1 VELMP
6 QFWDFMMTSLFRVQN
21 KRLRQQLWDRY
32 PKSTALSW
40 QIQRCGE
47 RAPSEQ
53 AMYERVKQLCQHID
67 PVVLLRAADGL
78 APLGRGRP
86 QDIID
91 FEEVVLGLM
100 DKHGKF
106 KWLPEG
112 HANGQKRA
120 TPHRP
125 A

>member
-1 VELMP
+1 MP

-21 KRLRQQLWDRY
+21 PRLRQQLWDRY

-53 AMYERVKQLCQHID
+53 AMYDRVRQLCQHID
-67 PVVLLRAADGL
+67 PLVLLRVVDGL
-78 APLGRGRP
+78 APLGRARP
-86 QDIID
+86 QEIID
-91 FEEVVLGLM
+91 LEETVLGLM

-106 KWLPEG
+106 KWWGEEQT
-112 HANGQKRA
+112 NGQKRA
-120 TPHRP
+120 TPRRR